1 MESNK
6 GMKNFYETKKGKEL
20 LRTTQKNDQRAA
32 EASAKQLSQQP
43 VVVQKTPQEN
53 GDKKSIVGTGTGTSS
68 GEEKGEDGTADD
80 SNQNSGLSEQE
91 QLKLRR
97 AELAKKFLA
106 SPGKNSAQKKVET
119 KAPNEEGK
127 KKKQMAVAIGKV
139 NKGAMDA
146 LDFSKEKGEISVE
159 EAKRLYLYTDASQ
172 NIGKDQ
178 GFFSDDDVSSDS
190 SDEEHNGKNA
200 SQTGQSSKTGNASS
214 AKRGFFAKITN
225 SFKTFAGQK
234 SYDEQDL
241 EPVLAKFK
249 EQLMSKNVAEEIAQK
264 LYGDVQAN
272 LLKQKAVAF
281 TSITQIVKKS
291 LSDSIT
297 KILTPKRIINPIAEA
312 LTARQNGR
320 PYVIAFIGVNG
331 VGKSTNLAKVA
342 YLFKNEGFSVML
354 AACDNFR
361 AGAVEQLKTHGN

>member
-1 MESNK
+1 
-6 GMKNFYETKKGKEL
+6 
-20 LRTTQKNDQRAA
+20 
-32 EASAKQLSQQP
+32 
-43 VVVQKTPQEN
+43 
-53 GDKKSIVGTGTGTSS
+53 
-68 GEEKGEDGTADD
+68 
-80 SNQNSGLSEQE
+80 
-91 QLKLRR
+91 
-97 AELAKKFLA
+97 
-106 SPGKNSAQKKVET
+106 
-119 KAPNEEGK
+119 
-127 KKKQMAVAIGKV
+127 
-139 NKGAMDA
+139 
-146 LDFSKEKGEISVE
+146 
-159 EAKRLYLYTDASQ
+159 
-172 NIGKDQ
+172 
-178 GFFSDDDVSSDS
+178 
-190 SDEEHNGKNA
+190 
-200 SQTGQSSKTGNASS
+200 
-214 AKRGFFAKITN
+214 
-225 SFKTFAGQK
+225 
-234 SYDEQDL
+234 
-241 EPVLAKFK
+241 
-249 EQLMSKNVAEEIAQK
+249 MSKNVAEEIAQK